1 MSTATLPALHSHFSL
16 PAIRKVDSARPFRWL
31 FLGAHDLLTTW
42 PISLGL
48 GVLFTA
54 GGLFLVDWAWI
65 RPHLAMALTSG
76 FLLVA
81 PFLALGF
88 YVLSRHIEHR
98 HRRVWLSALT
108 GVRRNASSIG
118 LYALMLAFV
127 LSVWERVSAIL
138 VGLFL
143 YKGVT
148 ENGYFSFSML
158 FSPEHVGFDIAYLL
172 FGAIL
177 AVGIFILSVV
187 TLPML
192 LDRRVDTVTAI
203 MTSILAVR
211 ENPLPLLIWAA
222 IIVVLGVIGIA
233 SGLYAFAL
241 IFPLLG
247 HATWHAYREMVR
259 RT

>member
-1 MSTATLPALHSHFSL
+1 MSTVTLPSPHPHFAL
-16 PAIRKVDSARPFRWL
+16 PTIRLVDSARPFRWL
-31 FLGAHDLLTTW
+31 YLGGQDLLRTW
-42 PISLGL
+42 PASLGL
-48 GVLFTA
+48 GILFTVA
-54 GGLFLVDWAWI
+54 GLFLVDWAWT

-76 FLLVA
+76 FLLMA

-88 YVLSRHIEHR
+88 YALSRQLEHR
-98 HRRVWLSALT
+98 HRLGWRLLFHGIS
-108 GVRRNASSIG
+108 RNAASIG

-143 YKGVT
+143 YNGVV
-148 ENGYFSFSML
+148 ENGYFSFSLL
-158 FSPEHVGFDIAYLL
+158 FSSSHIPFDIAYVL

-177 AVGIFILSVV
+177 AGGVFILSVV

-203 MTSILAVR
+203 MTSIWAVR
-211 ENPLPLLIWAA
+211 ENMLPMLVWAG
-222 IIVVLGVIGIA
+222 IIATLGVIGVA
-233 SGLYAFAL
+233 SGLYAFAV

-247 HATWHAYREMVR
+247 HTTWHAYRDMVGH
-259 RT
+259 T